1 MKLKT
6 ISELLDSYKSNNNK
20 IFGEKLIFK
29 GIEGKDVYNITAPFE
44 DDGDLVIAGRVE
56 NRNCEQ
62 SKVKFFINR
71 DGVWRPRANTVEF
84 DLQDPF
90 VTLIDGELIFGGVE
104 IYPHPVIK
112 GMLGYKTVFYRG
124 QNINS
129 LKKFTEGPEM
139 MKDIRLVKLINGE
152 IGVFTRP
159 QGEAGR
165 GGEIGFTKIK
175 SLEELNSD
183 VISMTPLLEGQF
195 ANGEWGGSNQIHIL
209 KNGLLGVL
217 GHIACFDNEGNRHY
231 YSMAFTF
238 NANTKEASEIKIIAV
253 RSDLPIGEAK
263 RPDLKDVIFS
273 GGLVRLKNGKAELY
287 LGASDAEAYKVIIDD
302 PFVEYER

>member
-56 NRNCEQ
+56 DRNCEQ

-71 DGVWRPRANTVEF
+71 DGVWIPRTNTVEF

-90 VTLIDGELIFGGVE
+90 VTLIDSELIFGGVE
-104 IYPHPVIK
+104 IHPHPIIK
-112 GMLGYKTVFYRG
+112 GASGYKTVFYRG

-159 QGEAGR
+159 QGEAGKR
-165 GGEIGFTKIK
+165 GKIGFTKIK

-195 ANGEWGGSNQIHIL
+195 ADDEWGGPNQIHIL
-209 KNGLLGVL
+209 ENGLLGIL

-231 YSMAFTF
+231 YSMVFAY
-238 NANTKEASEIKIIAV
+238 NADTDEASEIKIIAA
-253 RSDLPIGEAK
+253 RSDLPRGEAK
-263 RPDLKDVIFS
+263 RPDLEDVIFS

-287 LGASDAEAYKVIIDD
+287 LGASDAEAYKAIIDD
-302 PFVEYER
+302 PFAEYER